1 MFNDGTVI
9 WRQRKS
15 LMLGGLQEAGKLCFT
30 GLDRIILESDEAGVQ
45 PKGSTLF
52 EICGDGE

>member
-1 MFNDGTVI
+1 MMESVI

-45 PKGSTLF
+45 PKGSTFF